1 LLASFPASGKRIIQH
16 KHLKEIAMRL
26 ILRSMGFVM
35 AWAFVSLA
43 QAAGGACNTISSDEA
58 LKAEDARYAAQ
69 MGNDFAAMDKLFSQ
83 DLVYIHTSSV
93 LDNKASYIESMRS
106 GTVKYK
112 VMRRSEVTVRAL
124 GCMAII
130 NGIGNYDVRVK
141 DNDIN
146 VVLRFT
152 SIWHKKDNA
161 LEFISWQST
170 RIP

>member
-1 LLASFPASGKRIIQH
+1 LLASFPASGKRIIQD

-26 ILRSMGFVM
+26 ILRSMGFAM

-112 VMRRSEVTVRAL
+112 VMRRSEVTVRAF
-124 GCMAII
+124 GCVAII

-141 DNDIN
+141 ENDIN

>member
-1 LLASFPASGKRIIQH
+1 
-16 KHLKEIAMRL
+16 MRL
-26 ILRSMGFVM
+26 ILKSVGWVM
-35 AWAFVSLA
+35 AWAFMGLA
-43 QAAGGACNTISSDEA
+43 QAAGGACNPVSSEEA

-69 MGNDFAAMDKLFSQ
+69 MGDDFAAMDELFSP

-112 VMRRSEVTVRAL
+112 VMRRSEVNVRTF
-124 GCMAII
+124 GCVAII

-141 DNDIN
+141 DNDVN

-152 SIWHKKDNA
+152 SIWQKKDNA

>member
-1 LLASFPASGKRIIQH
+1 
-16 KHLKEIAMRL
+16 
-26 ILRSMGFVM
+26 
-35 AWAFVSLA
+35 
-43 QAAGGACNTISSDEA
+43 
-58 LKAEDARYAAQ
+58 

>member
-1 LLASFPASGKRIIQH
+1 
-16 KHLKEIAMRL
+16 MRL
-26 ILRSMGFVM
+26 ILRSMGLVL
-35 AWAFVSLA
+35 AWAFVTMA
-43 QAAGGACNTISSDEA
+43 HAAGGACNPVSTEEA

-69 MGNDFAAMDKLFSQ
+69 MGDDFAAMDKLFSP

-112 VMRRSEVTVRAL
+112 VMRRSEVTVRNF
-124 GCMAII
+124 GCIAII

-141 DNDIN
+141 ENDIN

-152 SIWHKKDNA
+152 SIWQKTDA
-161 LEFISWQST
+161 GLQFVSWQST
-170 RIP
+170 RMP

>member
-1 LLASFPASGKRIIQH
+1 
-16 KHLKEIAMRL
+16 MRL
-26 ILRSMGFVM
+26 ILRSMGLVM
-35 AWAFVSLA
+35 AWAFMGLA
-43 QAAGGACNTISSDEA
+43 QAAGGACNPVSSEEA

-69 MGNDFAAMDKLFSQ
+69 MGDDFAAMDKLFSP

-112 VMRRSEVTVRAL
+112 VMRRSEVNVRTF
-124 GCMAII
+124 GCVAII

-141 DNDIN
+141 DNDVN

-152 SIWHKKDNA
+152 SIWQKKDNA

>member
-1 LLASFPASGKRIIQH
+1 
-16 KHLKEIAMRL
+16 MRL
-26 ILRSMGFVM
+26 ILKSVGWVM
-35 AWAFVSLA
+35 AWAFMGLA
-43 QAAGGACNTISSDEA
+43 QAAGGACNPVSSEEA

-69 MGNDFAAMDKLFSQ
+69 MGDDFAAMDKLFSP

-112 VMRRSEVTVRAL
+112 VMRRSEVNVRTF
-124 GCMAII
+124 GCVAII

-141 DNDIN
+141 DNDVN

-152 SIWHKKDNA
+152 SIWQKKDNA

>member
-1 LLASFPASGKRIIQH
+1 
-16 KHLKEIAMRL
+16 MRL
-26 ILRSMGFVM
+26 ILRSMGLVM
-35 AWAFVSLA
+35 AWVSMSLA
-43 QAAGGACNTISSDEA
+43 QAAGAACNPVSSDEA
-58 LKAEDARYAAQ
+58 LKAEDVRYAAQ
-69 MGNDFAAMDKLFSQ
+69 MNNDFAAMETLFSS

-93 LDNKASYIESMRS
+93 LDNKSSFIESMRS

-112 VMRRSEVTVRAL
+112 GMRRSDVTVRTF
-124 GCMAII
+124 GCVAII

-141 DNDIN
+141 ENDMN

-152 SIWHKKDNA
+152 SILHKKDNT

>member
-1 LLASFPASGKRIIQH
+1 
-16 KHLKEIAMRL
+16 MRL
-26 ILRSMGFVM
+26 ILRFMGFVM

-43 QAAGGACNTISSDEA
+43 QAAGGACNPVSSDEA
-58 LKAEDARYAAQ
+58 LKAEDVRYAAQ
-69 MGNDFAAMDKLFSQ
+69 MNNDFAAMEKLFSQ

-112 VMRRSEVTVRAL
+112 VMRRSEVTVRTF
-124 GCMAII
+124 GCVAII

-141 DNDIN
+141 ENDIN

-152 SIWHKKDNA
+152 SIWQKTDA
-161 LEFISWQST
+161 GLQFVSWQST
-170 RIP
+170 RMP

>member
-1 LLASFPASGKRIIQH
+1 
-16 KHLKEIAMRL
+16 MRL
-26 ILRSMGFVM
+26 ILRSMGLVM
-35 AWAFVSLA
+35 AWAFVTEPQS
-43 QAAGGACNTISSDEA
+43 AGGACNPVSTEEA

-69 MGNDFAAMDKLFSQ
+69 MGDDFAAMDKLFSPE
-83 DLVYIHTSSV
+83 LVYIHSSSV

-141 DNDIN
+141 ENDMN

-152 SIWHKKDNA
+152 SIWQKKDNA

>member
-1 LLASFPASGKRIIQH
+1 
-16 KHLKEIAMRL
+16 MRL
-26 ILRSMGFVM
+26 ILKSVGWVM
-35 AWAFVSLA
+35 AWSCMGLA
-43 QAAGGACNTISSDEA
+43 QAAGGACNPVSSEEA

-69 MGNDFAAMDKLFSQ
+69 MGDDFAAMDKLFSP

-112 VMRRSEVTVRAL
+112 VMRRSEVNVRTF
-124 GCMAII
+124 GCVAII

-141 DNDIN
+141 DNDVN

-152 SIWHKKDNA
+152 SIWQKKDNA

>member
-1 LLASFPASGKRIIQH
+1 
-16 KHLKEIAMRL
+16 MRL
-26 ILRSMGFVM
+26 ILRSMGLAL
-35 AWAFVSLA
+35 AWAFVTVA
-43 QAAGGACNTISSDEA
+43 QAAGGACNPVSSDEA

-69 MGNDFAAMDKLFSQ
+69 MGDDFAAMDKLFSPE
-83 DLVYIHTSSV
+83 LVYIHSSSV

-112 VMRRSEVTVRAL
+112 VMRRSDVTVRTY
-124 GCMAII
+124 GCVAII

-141 DNDIN
+141 ENDMNI
-146 VVLRFT
+146 VLRFT

>member
-1 LLASFPASGKRIIQH
+1 
-16 KHLKEIAMRL
+16 MRL
-26 ILRSMGFVM
+26 ILKSVGWVM
-35 AWAFVSLA
+35 AWSFMGFA
-43 QAAGGACNTISSDEA
+43 QAAGGACNPVSSEEA

-69 MGNDFAAMDKLFSQ
+69 MGDDFAAMDKLFSP

-112 VMRRSEVTVRAL
+112 VMRRSEVNVRTF
-124 GCMAII
+124 GCVAII

-141 DNDIN
+141 DNDVN

-152 SIWHKKDNA
+152 SIWQKKDNA

>member
-1 LLASFPASGKRIIQH
+1 VLASFPAGGKRIIQD

-26 ILRSMGFVM
+26 ILRSIGLVM
-35 AWAFVSLA
+35 ACASMTLA
-43 QAAGGACNTISSDEA
+43 QAAGGACNPVSSDEA
-58 LKAEDARYAAQ
+58 LKAEDIRYAAQ
-69 MGNDFAAMDKLFSQ
+69 MNNDFAAMDTLFSS

-112 VMRRSEVTVRAL
+112 VMRRSDVTVRAY
-124 GCMAII
+124 GCVAII
-130 NGIGNYDVRVK
+130 NGMGNYDVRVK
-141 DNDIN
+141 ENDMN

-152 SIWHKKDNA
+152 SIWQKKDNA